1 MMKSMKMKKPKQV
14 IAKSRVVELLLASRN
29 VAIYTHIN
37 TDCDAVGSSLALR
50 DVLMSLGKKVDVF
63 VHSTFPTNFKVFG
76 DLSFYNKKTCEETY
90 DLAVCLDCAAEARLG
105 KYQYTYKKGLKNSLQ
120 IDHHDAANEMYCRDN
135 YVVHASSTAE
145 IMFDIFKEMKVELSP
160 YASKCLIAGIET
172 DTGKFSYAT
181 SSSTFETMSSL
192 IKTANCKMEEINVP
206 LFSSMKR
213 EVFELMKHA
222 YQKVEF
228 YSDGRLSL
236 LMFKYDDFVKT
247 GTSLDDVGIFPEI
260 TMQLECVEFAI
271 LASEDDK
278 GYYRVSFRSKG
289 DISARAVA
297 ETFGGGGHLNAS
309 GCKIFGEFE
318 DVKQQLLTHAFE
330 TLGWKR

>member
-1 MMKSMKMKKPKQV
+1 MEKLKVTKTKQV
-14 IAKSRVVELLLASRN
+14 IAKIKVIELLLASRN

-50 DVLMSLGKKVDVF
+50 DVLMSLGKNVDVF

-76 DLSFYNKKTCEETY
+76 DISFYNKKTCEENY
-90 DLAVCLDCAAEARLG
+90 DLAVCLDCATEARLG
-105 KYQYTYKKGLKNSLQ
+105 KYQYTYRKGLKNTLQ
-120 IDHHDAANEMYCRDN
+120 IDHHDISNEMYCRNN

-145 IMFDIFKEMKVELSP
+145 LLFDIFSEMKVVLSP

-172 DTGKFSYAT
+172 DTGKFSHSTT
-181 SSSTFETMSSL
+181 STTFEAMASL
-192 IKTANCKMEEINVP
+192 MQTVECTIDKITAP
-206 LFSSMKR
+206 LFNSMKM
-213 EVFELMKHA
+213 EVFELLKIA
-222 YQKVEF
+222 YQTIEF
-228 YSDGRLSL
+228 YSDGRLGIM
-236 LMFKYDDFVKT
+236 MFKHEDFVKT
-247 GTSLDDVGIFPEI
+247 GTTLDDVGVFPDI
-260 TMQLECVEFAI
+260 PLQLEKVEFAI

-289 DISARAVA
+289 EISAKAVA

-318 DVKQQLLTHAFE
+318 DVKSRLLEHTFE

>member
-1 MMKSMKMKKPKQV
+1 MPKQV
-14 IAKSRVVELLLASRN
+14 IAKSKVIELLLASRN

-37 TDCDAVGSSLALR
+37 VDCDAVGSSLALR
-50 DVLMSLGKKVDVF
+50 DVLMSLGKNVDVF
-63 VHSTFPTNFKVFG
+63 VHSTFPSNFKVFG
-76 DLSFYNKKTCEETY
+76 DLSFYNKKTVEDSY
-90 DLAVCLDCAAEARLG
+90 DLAVCLDCATESRLG

-120 IDHHDAANEMYCRDN
+120 IDHHDMANEMYCRDN
-135 YVVHASSTAE
+135 YVIHASSTAE
-145 IMFDIFKEMKVELSP
+145 IMADIFKEMNVELSP

-172 DTGKFSYAT
+172 DTGKFSYAV
-181 SSSTFETMSSL
+181 SSTTFDAMSSL
-192 IKTANCKMEEINVP
+192 IKTAKCKIEEITVP

-213 EVFELMKHA
+213 EVFELLKYA
-222 YQKVEF
+222 YQTIEF
-228 YSDGRLSL
+228 YSNGRLGMM
-236 LMFKYDDFVKT
+236 MFKHEDFVRT
-247 GTSLDDVGIFPEI
+247 GTTLDDVGVFPEI
-260 TMQLECVEFAI
+260 PLQLESVDFAI

-278 GYYRVSFRSKG
+278 GYFRVSFRSKG

-318 DVKQQLLTHAFE
+318 DVKEQLLSHALD